1 MPKVTKRAGAKPGIT
16 PPGSFGLA
24 RTERGW
30 PWWAEAL
37 LLAAVAQEAGQEA
50 YISAGGTVLSPE
62 VALAVAGALS
72 VALRYRRPEA
82 ALVCTVAL
90 AAGLGMVL
98 PLLVVLFHL
107 VAHGRLV
114 VPFAAAAVALAGN
127 ALVQPPQSLW
137 VSRSYGP
144 LFPLGIVLALGL
156 WTSGRRRLEAALAG
170 RVEQLRVEHELRAEQ
185 ARLTER
191 ARIAAE
197 MHDVLAHRL
206 TVLALHA
213 GALQRRADRLPAPVA
228 DRLALLRTAST
239 EALGDLRDVLG
250 ALRDTE
256 ERPGQPGPGERS
268 GRPEQAAA
276 GASRVPGLR
285 ELPALLDEARAAGQR
300 IEAGIEGDGR
310 GLPAGRRLAVHR
322 LVQEALTN
330 ARKHAPGAP
339 VRVTVRY
346 GPHET
351 AVEVRNAAAPAGAEP
366 PVTGVTSGYGLIGL
380 TERMSALGGTLEY
393 GPARDG
399 GWRVAATVPTA
410 PGPDAP
416 TTGAT

>member
-1 MPKVTKRAGAKPGIT
+1 MTNPGR
-16 PPGSFGLA
+16 PGLA

-50 YISAGGTVLSPE
+50 YISAGGAVLSPE

-72 VALRYRRPEA
+72 VALRYRRP
-82 ALVCTVAL
+82 ALALLCTVAL

-114 VPFAAAAVALAGN
+114 VPFVAAAVALAGN

-137 VSRSYGP
+137 MSRSYGP
-144 LFPLGIVLALGL
+144 LMPLGIVLALGL
-156 WTSGRRRLEAALAG
+156 WASSRRRLEAALAA
-170 RVEQLRVEHELRAEQ
+170 RVEQLRVERELRSEQ

-206 TVLALHA
+206 TVLALHT
-213 GALQRRADRLPAPVA
+213 GALQRRADSLPAPVA
-228 DRLALLRTAST
+228 DRLALLRTTST

-256 ERPGQPGPGERS
+256 

-276 GASRVPGLR
+276 DASRVPGLR
-285 ELPALLDEARAAGQR
+285 ELPALLDEARAAGQK
-300 IEAGIEGDGR
+300 IEADIEGDGR
-310 GLPAGRRLAVHR
+310 SLPAGRRLAVHR

-330 ARKHAPGAP
+330 ARKHAPDAQ

-346 GPHET
+346 GPYET
-351 AVEVRNAAAPAGAEP
+351 AVEVRNAPARAGAEP
-366 PVTGVTSGYGLIGL
+366 PAPGPASGYGLLGL

-393 GPARDG
+393 GPTGDR
-399 GWRVAATVPTA
+399 GWRIAATLPA
-410 PGPDAP
+410 HSGPDAP

>member
-1 MPKVTKRAGAKPGIT
+1 MTNPGR
-16 PPGSFGLA
+16 PGLA

-72 VALRYRRPEA
+72 VALRYRHPA
-82 ALVCTVAL
+82 VALVCTVAL

-114 VPFAAAAVALAGN
+114 VPFVAAAAALAGN

-137 VSRSYGP
+137 MSRSYGP
-144 LFPLGIVLALGL
+144 LMPLGIVLALGL
-156 WTSGRRRLEAALAG
+156 WASSRRRLEAALAA
-170 RVEQLRVEHELRAEQ
+170 RVEQLRVERELRAEQ

-206 TVLALHA
+206 TVLALHT
-213 GALQRRADRLPAPVA
+213 GALQRRADTLPAPVA
-228 DRLALLRTAST
+228 DRLALLRTTST

-256 ERPGQPGPGERS
+256 GQ
-268 GRPEQAAA
+268 PEQAAA
-276 GASRVPGLR
+276 GASRLPGLR
-285 ELPALLDEARAAGQR
+285 ELSALLDEARAAGQK
-300 IEAGIEGDGR
+300 IEADIEGDGR

-351 AVEVRNAAAPAGAEP
+351 AVEVRNAPAPTGAEP
-366 PVTGVTSGYGLIGL
+366 PAALPASGYGLLGL

-393 GPARDG
+393 GPTRDG
-399 GWRVAATVPTA
+399 GRRIAATLPTHS
-410 PGPDAP
+410 GPDAP

>member
-1 MPKVTKRAGAKPGIT
+1 M
-16 PPGSFGLA
+16 
-24 RTERGW
+24 
-30 PWWAEAL
+30 
-37 LLAAVAQEAGQEA
+37 AAVAQEAGQEA

-72 VALRYRRPEA
+72 VALRYRHPA
-82 ALVCTVAL
+82 VALVCTVAL

-114 VPFAAAAVALAGN
+114 VPFVAAAAALAGN

-137 VSRSYGP
+137 MSRSYGP
-144 LFPLGIVLALGL
+144 LMPLGIVLALGL
-156 WTSGRRRLEAALAG
+156 WASSRRRLEAALAA
-170 RVEQLRVEHELRAEQ
+170 RVEQLRVERELRAEQ

-206 TVLALHA
+206 TVLALHT
-213 GALQRRADRLPAPVA
+213 GALQRRADTLPAPVA
-228 DRLALLRTAST
+228 DRLALLRTTST

-256 ERPGQPGPGERS
+256 GQ
-268 GRPEQAAA
+268 PEQAAA
-276 GASRVPGLR
+276 GASRLPGLR
-285 ELPALLDEARAAGQR
+285 ELSALLDEARAAGQK
-300 IEAGIEGDGR
+300 IEADIEGDGR

-351 AVEVRNAAAPAGAEP
+351 AVEVRNAPAPTGAEP
-366 PVTGVTSGYGLIGL
+366 PAALPASGYGLLGL

-393 GPARDG
+393 GPTRDG
-399 GWRVAATVPTA
+399 GRRIAATLPTHS
-410 PGPDAP
+410 GPDAP

>member
-1 MPKVTKRAGAKPGIT
+1 MADPGKPG
-16 PPGSFGLA
+16 LV

-37 LLAAVAQEAGQEA
+37 LLAAIVQEAGQEA

-62 VALAVAGALS
+62 VGLAVAGALT
-72 VALRYRRPEA
+72 VALRYRRPA
-82 ALVCTVAL
+82 VALVCTVAL

-114 VPFAAAAVALAGN
+114 VPCVAAAVALAGN

-156 WTSGRRRLEAALAG
+156 WVSSRRRLEAALAA
-170 RVEQLRVEHELRAEQ
+170 RVEQLRVERELRAEQ
-185 ARLTER
+185 TRLTER
-191 ARIAAE
+191 ALIAAE

-206 TVLALHA
+206 SVLALHT
-213 GALQRRADRLPAPVA
+213 GALQRRADTLPAPVA
-228 DRLALLRTAST
+228 DRLALLRTTST

-250 ALRDTE
+250 ALRDT
-256 ERPGQPGPGERS
+256 G

-276 GASRVPGLR
+276 DTSRAPGLR
-285 ELPALLDEARAAGQR
+285 ELSALLDEARAAGQR
-300 IEAGIEGDGR
+300 IEADIEGDDR
-310 GLPAGRRLAVHR
+310 SLPAGRRLAVHR

-330 ARKHAPGAP
+330 ARKHAPGAAA
-339 VRVTVRY
+339 RVTVRY
-346 GPHET
+346 GPYEST
-351 AVEVRNAAAPAGAEP
+351 VEVHNTAGVPGPADAIGTDHP
-366 PVTGVTSGYGLIGL
+366 PGGGTGGNGLIGL
-380 TERMSALGGTLEY
+380 SERMSALGGTLEY
-393 GPARDG
+393 GPTPDG
-399 GWRVAATVPTA
+399 GWRITAALPTA